1 MQNGKKTIKILFWLL
16 VVLGG
21 VAGALYTQAIPE
33 AAKLLLLG
41 AVLVG
46 AAHWGRRH
54 LKDQEN
60 P

>member
-46 AAHWGRRH
+46 VAHWGRRQM
-54 LKDQEN
+54 KEN
-60 P
+60 